1 MKDMFLSRQ
10 PGQRLNK
17 QVVGFSIAGIGA
29 LLIDLSVFNF
39 MLFAGFTPSVGNVV
53 AGAVALG
60 TNFIINYFTFRSET
74 SSLKSSQSFVRF
86 SLVAVTST
94 VYIYGLF
101 ELFLI
106 IAPESNELVL
116 TLARIL
122 IIGSSSIARFFL
134 YRRWVF

>member
-1 MKDMFLSRQ
+1 MKKMFSANQPEGRRNRQ
-10 PGQRLNK
+10 IL
-17 QVVGFSIAGIGA
+17 GFSIAGLGA
-29 LLIDLSVFNF
+29 LLIDLLVFNI
-39 MLFAGFTPSVGNVV
+39 MLFSGFTASVGNVV

-60 TNFIINYFTFRSET
+60 TNFIINYLTFRSKT

-101 ELFLI
+101 ELFLL
-106 IAPESNELVL
+106 IAPESDELVL